1 MSHKTPDRQMRIL
14 GIDYGK
20 KKIGLSITEGP
31 LAEPYGVIRFKSEEE
46 ALKKVEQVI
55 KVEQVKK
62 VVVGVSEGKMGK
74 ESKNFSLILSQRL
87 KIPVV
92 TIDESLTS
100 QEAQKLS
107 IEAGIRRKKRKGLE
121 DAYAATLILQSFLDL

>member
-1 MSHKTPDRQMRIL
+1 MRIL
-14 GIDYGK
+14 GIDYGR
-20 KKIGLSITEGP
+20 KKIGLAIAEGP
-31 LAEPYGVIRFKSEEE
+31 LAEPYGVIRFNSEKE
-46 ALKKVEQVI
+46 ALKKVEQVVQ
-55 KVEQVKK
+55 VEQVKK
-62 VVVGVSEGKMGK
+62 VVVGVSEGKMGR
-74 ESKNFSLILSQRL
+74 ESEKFSLNLSQRS

-107 IEAGIRRKKRKGLE
+107 IEAGIRRRKRKGLE